1 MAELSEYDQYRVD
14 TGSAYVFS
22 VFPWLEQMGL
32 QTEIRQWLIDGL
44 EGEALLGALRKT
56 PQYQQMFPWIKR
68 EDGTLRMTESEYLK
82 AQTEYRRVMRQYGF
96 EEPKNAMEYG
106 AFFTGEVSAD
116 ELKERLEVYRGIE
129 RAGRPAREA
138 FYIYAGMK
146 LSVDDMYEALV
157 EPQRWAALESE
168 YNVRVAQNPLDY
180 DTWVARA
187 TEVGLQRVTDTLKA
201 MESEGAVTG
210 TAIERIR
217 AINPDFAKQMMD
229 VLYHGGDPGAGEYME
244 SLDELMATFEEAM
257 IGSASHSAGL
267 GLPDKQ
273 RVARL
278 REAGVQRSQAL
289 RRYAEFGAQKNSV
302 AGAVKRFD
310 GGTFGGREFEAAEW
324 LGDAG
329 LQGLMDRAMAQE
341 EALGKAKGG
350 GVSLRLDDMGL
361 EQRGFETARY

>member
-1 MAELSEYDQYRVD
+1 MAEELSQYDQWRVD

-32 QTEIRQWLIDGL
+32 QSEIRQWLIDGL

-82 AQTEYRRVMRQYGF
+82 AQTEYRQVMRRYGF
-96 EEPKNAMEYG
+96 DVPKNSMEYG

-116 ELKERLEVYRGIE
+116 ELKDRLETYRAIE

-146 LSVDDMYEALV
+146 LSTDDMYEALV
-157 EPQRWAALESE
+157 EPSRWKALESE

-187 TEVGLQRVTDTLKA
+187 TEVGLQRVTDTLQA
-201 MESEGAVTG
+201 METEGAVTG
-210 TAIERIR
+210 TAIERVR
-217 AINPDFAKQMMD
+217 AINPEFAKQMMD
-229 VLYHGGDPGAGEYME
+229 TLYHGGDPGSGNYME
-244 SLDELMATFEEAM
+244 SLDELMGTFEEAM
-257 IGSASHSAGL
+257 IGGASSAAGL
-267 GLPDKQ
+267 GLPDKE

-278 REAGVQRSQAL
+278 REAGVQRAQAL
-289 RRYAEFGAQKNSV
+289 RRYAEFGAEQTRVS
-302 AGAVKRFD
+302 GAVERFA
-310 GGTFGGREFEAAEW
+310 GREFGGREFEGAEW

-329 LQGLMDRAMAQE
+329 MKKLWDESMAWE
-341 EALGKAKGG
+341 EARGEASG
-350 GVSLRLDDMGL
+350 GVDIRYEDDGL
-361 EQRGFETARY
+361 KQRGFETMRW

>member
-1 MAELSEYDQYRVD
+1 MAEELSEYDQYRVD

-32 QTEIRQWLIDGL
+32 QAEIRQWLIDGL

-82 AQTEYRRVMRQYGF
+82 AQTEYRQLMRQYGF
-96 EEPKNAMEYG
+96 EPPKNAMEYG
-106 AFFTGEVSAD
+106 AFFTGEVSPD

-157 EPQRWAALESE
+157 EPQRWSALESE

-180 DTWVARA
+180 DTWVARS

-201 MESEGAVTG
+201 MENEGAVTG
-210 TAIERIR
+210 TAIERVR
-217 AINPDFAKQMMD
+217 AVNPDFAKQMMD
-229 VLYHGGDPGAGEYME
+229 TLYHGGDPGSGEYME
-244 SLDELMATFEEAM
+244 SLDELLATFEEAM
-257 IGSASHSAGL
+257 IGSAASSAGL

-278 REAGVQRSQAL
+278 RRKRNNGQATCRSRSFASMSMQ
-289 RRYAEFGAQKNSV
+289 
-302 AGAVKRFD
+302 
-310 GGTFGGREFEAAEW
+310 GGKLPRSGCCSTCRPTPST
-324 LGDAG
+324 
-329 LQGLMDRAMAQE
+329 R
-341 EALGKAKGG
+341 
-350 GVSLRLDDMGL
+350 SLPWTISCRS
-361 EQRGFETARY
+361 R

>member
-1 MAELSEYDQYRVD
+1 MAEELSEYDQYRVD

-22 VFPWLEQMGL
+22 VFPWMEQLGL
-32 QTEIRQWLIDGL
+32 QSDIRQWLIDGL

-68 EDGTLRMTESEYLK
+68 EDGTLRMTESEYLR

-96 EEPKNAMEYG
+96 EEPKNSMEYG

-116 ELKERLEVYRGIE
+116 ELKDRLEVYRGIE

-146 LSVDDMYEALV
+146 LSTDDLYEALV

-187 TEVGLQRVTDTLKA
+187 TEVGLQRVTDTLQA
-201 MESEGAVTG
+201 MEREGAVTG

-217 AINPDFAKQMMD
+217 AVNPDFAQRMMD
-229 VLYHGGDPGAGEYME
+229 TLYHGGEPGAGEYME
-244 SLDELMATFEEAM
+244 SLDDLMATFEEAM
-257 IGSASHSAGL
+257 IGGASAAAGL

-278 REAGVQRSQAL
+278 REAGVQRANAL
-289 RRYAEFGAQKNSV
+289 RRYSEFGATQARTS
-302 AGAVKRFD
+302 GAVQRA
-310 GGTFGGREFEAAEW
+310 GGGEFGGREFEAQEW
-324 LGDAG
+324 LGDAS
-329 LQGLMDRAMAQE
+329 LRNLMDRALGQEKALGEAAGGVDVRFTESGLAQE
-341 EALGKAKGG
+341 
-350 GVSLRLDDMGL
+350 
-361 EQRGFETARY
+361 GFDTRRR